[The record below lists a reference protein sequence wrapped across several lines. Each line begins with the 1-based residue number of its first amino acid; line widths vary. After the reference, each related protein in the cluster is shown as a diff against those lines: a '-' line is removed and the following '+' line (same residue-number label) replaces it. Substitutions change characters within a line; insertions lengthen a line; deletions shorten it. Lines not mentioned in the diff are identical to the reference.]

1 MSVFLFALAVF
12 LLANLTAGLIRIM
25 RGPTAADRML
35 AAQLF
40 STTGIAL
47 MLLLAEA
54 TGLPAA
60 QDVALIVAVLAVLS
74 GLAFVRRVWGRALRE
89 GR

>member
-1 MSVFLFALAVF
+1 MNAFLFGVAIF
-12 LLANLTAGLIRIM
+12 LLANLAAGLVRIM

-40 STTGIAL
+40 ATTGIAV

-54 TGLPAA
+54 LAQPAA
-60 QDVALIVAVLAVLS
+60 QDVALIFAVLAVLS
-74 GLAFVRRVWGRALRE
+74 GLAFVRRVWGKALKE
-89 GR
+89 GG